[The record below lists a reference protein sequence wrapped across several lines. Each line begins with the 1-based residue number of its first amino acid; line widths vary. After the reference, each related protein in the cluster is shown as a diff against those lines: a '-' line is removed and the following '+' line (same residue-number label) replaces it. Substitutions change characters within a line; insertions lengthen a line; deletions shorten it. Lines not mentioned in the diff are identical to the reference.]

1 MIMKVFGIIVNRRNP
16 CTKEQAERGDET
28 EKYCGLAQC
37 GALQYLGHQV
47 GHTRILIVT
56 RFVLCIPEQSDSCIC
71 WSVKGNAG
79 LYVQESHYTVVF
91 QDDTYIFKTTFHHDH
106 LNLAF
111 ATLQRR

>member
-37 GALQYLGHQV
+37 GALQYFGHQV

-71 WSVKGNAG
+71 WPVKGNAG